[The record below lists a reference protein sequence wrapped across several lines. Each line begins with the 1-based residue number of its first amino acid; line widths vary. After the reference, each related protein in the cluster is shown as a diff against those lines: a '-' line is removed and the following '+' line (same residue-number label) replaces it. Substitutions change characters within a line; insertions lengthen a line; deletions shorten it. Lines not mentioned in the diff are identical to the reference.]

1 MSTPTQPR
9 STAPARDVAVPRPR
23 TPVEPRSTV
32 PAAGPRK
39 QVDHP
44 AGVFDRYAWLVPAL
58 GIATT
63 VAVFV
68 SMVLLTWV
76 AGGLTPFNH

>member
-9 STAPARDVAVPRPR
+9 SSALARQAAVPRPR
-23 TPVEPRSTV
+23 APVEPRSTV
-32 PAAGPRK
+32 PAPDQGP

-44 AGVFDRYAWLVPAL
+44 AGMFDRHAWLVPAL

-68 SMVLLTWV
+68 SMILLTWV
-76 AGGLTPFNH
+76 AGGVTPFNR

>member
-9 STAPARDVAVPRPR
+9 SSTLARRAAVPRPR
-23 TPVEPRSTV
+23 APVEPLSTG
-32 PAAGPRK
+32 AGPDQGQ
-39 QVDHP
+39 QVDHSV
-44 AGVFDRYAWLVPAL
+44 GMFDLHAWLVPAL

-76 AGGLTPFNH
+76 AGGVTPFNR